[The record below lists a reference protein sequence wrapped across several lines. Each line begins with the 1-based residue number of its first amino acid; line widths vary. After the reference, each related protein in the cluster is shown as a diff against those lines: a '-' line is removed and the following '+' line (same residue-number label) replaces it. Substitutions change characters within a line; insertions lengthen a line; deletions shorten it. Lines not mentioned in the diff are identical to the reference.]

1 MFSVMFMSKV
11 ARFKR
16 NMAAAKAQT
25 FEAAVSCESMCRDQ
39 HPAFTIVPDLIEITI
54 VPRAYRKRMKNI
66 QQPDGKCLIFSTSS
80 KQLSNH
86 VSPKLRLFGRTISYS
101 V

>member
-66 QQPDGKCLIFSTSS
+66 RLLGDQFFSAHPKAMYCLFAAPTG
-80 KQLSNH
+80 LCL
-86 VSPKLRLFGRTISYS
+86 KLEVLGPLI
-101 V
+101 